1 MLTVKI
7 GHNKDLMNQLE
18 ELKDVMGQ
26 AGFITQET
34 NRCFTVEFHKEVV
47 DTDVVMRTIERR
59 TNLSAWVEERVGHSN
74 NMTVYIRIV
83 SQVNAEGIDLSSQA
97 TKAKTL
103 F

>member
-7 GHNKDLMNQLE
+7 AHNKDLMNQLE

-26 AGFITQET
+26 AGFMTQET
-34 NRCFTVEFHKEVV
+34 SRCFTVEFHKEVI
-47 DTDVVMRTIERR
+47 DIDVVMKTIDRR
-59 TNLSAWVEERVGHSN
+59 TNFSAWVEERIGHSN
-74 NMTVYIRIV
+74 NMTVYIRIA
-83 SQVNAEGIDLSSQA
+83 SQINAEGIDLSSQA